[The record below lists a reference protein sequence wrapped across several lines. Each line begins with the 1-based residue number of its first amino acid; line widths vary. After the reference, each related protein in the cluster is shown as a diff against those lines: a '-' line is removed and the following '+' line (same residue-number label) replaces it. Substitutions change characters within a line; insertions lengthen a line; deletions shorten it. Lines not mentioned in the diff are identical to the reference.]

1 VYGIANRYGGFVTVY
16 SEVNVG
22 TTFKVYLPATDDSP
36 KSVEAVVPA
45 NTALPTGETV
55 LLVEDEEAV
64 RRACQR
70 ILEKAGYR
78 VLVANSGSQ
87 ALAEL
92 SDTPVDLLLTD
103 VVMPGGLSG
112 RDLAQR
118 LQQNQ
123 PDLPVLFMSGYNAD
137 AIATRGILDPGITVV
152 EKPFTSFDLLGK
164 VRELLP

>member
-1 VYGIANRYGGFVTVY
+1 M
-16 SEVNVG
+16 
-22 TTFKVYLPATDDSP
+22 
-36 KSVEAVVPA
+36 
-45 NTALPTGETV
+45 
-55 LLVEDEEAV
+55 
-64 RRACQR
+64 
-70 ILEKAGYR
+70 
-78 VLVANSGSQ
+78 
-87 ALAEL
+87 AEL